1 MIKRYMKNTET
12 GVVMPL
18 ELPLLNKYQNL
29 VECDENGNVLGKAN
43 IDSGDLI
50 NRNAT
55 LQNRIDSLLDQL
67 KSKELTIS
75 KLTAEID
82 LLKQQGKT
90 PEIQKTDRIEELSQ
104 MKKAEL
110 VAIAEALNVPTA
122 GKKVQELIELIIDA
136 ETENADTGEAAE

>member
-55 LQNRIDSLLDQL
+55 LQIRIDSLLDQL
-67 KSKELTIS
+67 KSKELTIAR
-75 KLTAEID
+75 LNAEID

-90 PEIQKTDRIEELSQ
+90 HHTQQHQHGRTNQPVPGPPTHGFD
-104 MKKAEL
+104 
-110 VAIAEALNVPTA
+110 ALCGRGA
-122 GKKVQELIELIIDA
+122 GGSGRFGLAFLPLLAGPRKLEKRHVV
-136 ETENADTGEAAE
+136 